1 MTTRAAA
8 PAVPAG
14 PPLALESGLALAVGA
29 LHSLTFVH
37 TAAWPLQIALV
48 AWLAWRAG
56 AATPARAAAL
66 G

>member
-14 PPLALESGLALAVGA
+14 PPLALESGLALAAGA

-37 TAAWPLQIALV
+37 TAAW
-48 AWLAWRAG
+48 
-56 AATPARAAAL
+56 
-66 G
+66 